1 MMSRLGVW
9 LMRRMAVLPLPVLR
23 ALGWLLGQL
32 LYVLAAPR
40 RRIAL
45 RNLELCYPQ
54 ASAAQRLQPLG
65 HAGVH
70 AGELA
75 VDAQIV
81 LLINRPC
88 TDIQCFY
95 FRSCQRPPLL
105 G

>member
-54 ASAAQRLQPLG
+54 ASAAQRRAWARETFVRFCQAWL
-65 HAGVH
+65 
-70 AGELA
+70 
-75 VDAQIV
+75 D
-81 LLINRPC
+81 
-88 TDIQCFY
+88 
-95 FRSCQRPPLL
+95 RS
-105 G
+105 